1 MRVPLGRS
9 LVYSAWGKGWPVQI
23 VWVREVRLSILSYPP
38 RLVHLEANPLDDP
51 VYNSAEPRL
60 LDARNVV
67 YIARAT
73 VENTQV
79 IAAQIKNSLANSK

>member
-1 MRVPLGRS
+1 MC
-9 LVYSAWGKGWPVQI
+9 
-23 VWVREVRLSILSYPP
+23 VREVRLYTLSYPT
-38 RLVHLEANPLDDP
+38 RLVHLEAKPLDDP
-51 VYNSAEPRL
+51 VYNATEPRL